1 MKIQLS
7 NVLLAAFLATP
18 TLAQQALGGAGGA
31 AGDRFGT
38 AVIVAGDQNG
48 DGYNDLLV
56 GAPGFNGSRGAV
68 RCISGKYLANQ
79 SSTSILWS
87 ITTPPVNAGA
97 EFGTSLAAVGNVTG
111 DSTPDFVVGAPNFLL
126 SGVDTRGAIFL
137 VDGGTRAIVAHIY
150 GLPQTRLGM
159 AMVSVGDQTGDF
171 RADLAVSARH
181 VSTSSASL
189 VHIIPTSAFGAN
201 SALANIS
208 HASHSNGWHQYG
220 AALASGFDYNGDG
233 RLDLAIGVPNFG
245 ASGSETGYV
254 EIRDATSLSLLRF
267 YTPGVPGERFGA
279 SISAGQ
285 DFDGDGV
292 IDLVVGS
299 PGWSG
304 GFVEDGR
311 VRVLSGAK
319 LVNPSLPGPNELF
332 TLTLGFS
339 STTFD
344 LNLGAAVHAC
354 RDLNND
360 GVGDILAGAPGYS
373 VFSGG
378 VKNRGA
384 VAVFSGATG
393 TRMGVL
399 FGFDGQRLGDAIVGD
414 FDDLDGDGFED
425 FVVAGPLADGTGLD
439 HGVIRA
445 YRIFPA
451 TPTAFCTAKTNSLGC
466 APSMSSSGAPSVS
479 SSTPFLVNCSSVLN
493 QVSGL
498 LFYSQGPGAAPFQGG
513 TLCVRLP
520 TRRTPPQNSGGSSSG
535 ADCSGVLSIDFNARI
550 QSGVDPTLV
559 AGAEVFGQYWSRDP
573 ASPSTTSLS
582 NGLRFLIRP

>member
-1 MKIQLS
+1 MKIQLLIGLS
-7 NVLLAAFLATP
+7 TACCAPEIFG
-18 TLAQQALGGAGGA
+18 QQSLGGAGGA

-48 DGYNDLLV
+48 DGFNDLLV
-56 GAPGFNGSRGAV
+56 GAPGFNGSRGAI
-68 RCISGKYLANQ
+68 RCISGKYLGNQ
-79 SSTSILWS
+79 SSTNVLWS

-111 DSTPDFVVGAPNFLL
+111 DPAPDFVVGAPNFLL
-126 SGVDTRGAIFL
+126 SGVDNRGAIFL

-150 GLPQTRLGM
+150 GLPQTRLGKT
-159 AMVSVGDQTGDF
+159 MVSVGDQNGDF
-171 RADLAVSARH
+171 RADIAVSAPH
-181 VSTSSASL
+181 VSTSTASS
-189 VHIIPTSAFGAN
+189 VHIVPSNAFGAN
-201 SALANIS
+201 SALANIA

-254 EIRDATSLSLLRF
+254 EVREAASLGLIRF

-311 VRVLSGAK
+311 VRALSGGK
-319 LVNPSLPGPNELF
+319 LVNPNLPGPHELF

-373 VFSGG
+373 VFSTS
-378 VKNRGA
+378 VQNRGA

-399 FGFDGQRLGDAIVGD
+399 FGFNGQRLGDALGGD
-414 FDDLDGDGFED
+414 LDDLDGDGFED
-425 FVVAGPLADGTGLD
+425 FVVAGSLADGTGVD
-439 HGVIRA
+439 HGVVRA
-445 YRIFPA
+445 FRLFPA
-451 TPTAFCTAKTNSLGC
+451 TPTAYCTAKTNSMGC
-466 APSMSSSGAPSVS
+466 APSMGSSGAPSVS
-479 SSTPFLVNCSSVLN
+479 SSSSFLVNCSSVLN

-513 TLCVRLP
+513 TLCVRVP
-520 TRRTPPQNSGGSSSG
+520 TRRTPPQSSVGSASGS
-535 ADCSGVLSIDFNARI
+535 DCSGVFSIDFNARI

-582 NGLRFLIRP
+582 NGLRFLISP